1 MPPYSSGVGMACVDL
16 VSTPNQRSMVGLVD
30 SGDTTIVGGV
40 RNAQGE
46 KNEVFELNLEE
57 T

>member
-1 MPPYSSGVGMACVDL
+1 MGMACVDL